1 MNRTSQRY
9 VAADEGDRGHR
20 RRIEWEYAHLMWD
33 LVHIIRG
40 EEDVL

>member
-9 VAADEGDRGHR
+9 VAAADGDCGHR
-20 RRIEWEYAHLMWD
+20 RRIEWEYAHLMLD

-40 EEDVL
+40 EEEVL